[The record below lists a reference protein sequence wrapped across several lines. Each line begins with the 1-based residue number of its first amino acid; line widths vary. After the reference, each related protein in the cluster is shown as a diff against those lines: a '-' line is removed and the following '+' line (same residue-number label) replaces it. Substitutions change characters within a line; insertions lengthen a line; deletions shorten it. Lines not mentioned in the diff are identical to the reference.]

1 MQYFK
6 TTTCILTLA
15 VIVLFNSCSSRQTD
29 KYYKYDVYYL
39 DCAITH
45 FNDSQDSVKCYNPV
59 FNMNLTK
66 YTYIDRLEYWFHILY
81 ELKREDL
88 KGIFFK
94 DTMKLY
100 LYDSLELYA
109 YKKYNNP
116 RDEDRIFDDPI
127 LRTLADRQHFPFL
140 KVEDYNSITSEYQFL
155 FEEIGDSCIK
165 ITQAGGDSKFIDTMC
180 IKEMYGL
187 KELNLSK
194 AINNI
199 ILVKDNDRMFR

>member
-29 KYYKYDVYYL
+29 KYYKNDVYYL
-39 DCAITH
+39 DFVITH
-45 FNDSQDSVKCYNPV
+45 FNDGKDSVKCYNPM
-59 FNMNLTK
+59 FSMKLTK
-66 YTYIDRLEYWFHILY
+66 YTYKYRLEYWFYIVY
-81 ELKREDL
+81 ELKREHL

-116 RDEDRIFDDPI
+116 RDEDRFFEDPI
-127 LRTLADRQHFPFL
+127 LRTASDSQHFPFL

-155 FEEIGDSCIK
+155 YEEIGDSCIK
-165 ITQAGGDSKFIDTMC
+165 ISQAGGDSKFIDTMC
-180 IKEMYGL
+180 IKDMYGL
-187 KELNLSK
+187 KELNLSH
-194 AINNI
+194 ATNNI
-199 ILVKDNDRMFR
+199 ILVKNNDYIFR